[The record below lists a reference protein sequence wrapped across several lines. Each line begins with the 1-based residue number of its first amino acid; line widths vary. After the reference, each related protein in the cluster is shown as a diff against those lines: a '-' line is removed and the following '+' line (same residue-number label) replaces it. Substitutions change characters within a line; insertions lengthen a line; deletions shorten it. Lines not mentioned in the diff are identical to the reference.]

1 MTFACPWILLM
12 LPLALVALRQRSP
25 AAITVTGLSVWREIP
40 SSSRLRWLRRL
51 RYMSALAIG
60 CLITACAGPQVERQV
75 SEETQEGV
83 AIQLLV
89 DVSSSMEQSLAA
101 DDGERMSR
109 LEATKRVVEQFVGHR
124 ENDLIGLIT
133 FARYADTLS
142 PLTHGHDALIE
153 IIRDIDIQERPTE
166 DGTGYGD
173 ALALACAR
181 LDQMGQWNPAAG
193 KRTDQGSRSDPME
206 SSMWS
211 VRSKVVVLL
220 TDGENNCGLHLPE
233 EAAGLAKKWG
243 IRVYAI
249 SMRDNER
256 GGALEKR
263 GDDEGLTDAE
273 KLLRHLAD
281 QTGGAYWTIGN
292 ATHLQEVYEQI
303 DRLETSEIKTT
314 VLYHSE
320 ISPLF
325 QYFAVTAL
333 MLLLAE
339 RIMRA
344 TWLRVAE
351 EVSR

>member
-1 MTFACPWILLM
+1 MTFAHPWILLM
-12 LPLALVALRQRSP
+12 LPLALVALRQRP
-25 AAITVTGLSVWREIP
+25 LAAITVSGLAVWRNVPP
-40 SSSRLRWLRRL
+40 SRRLRWLRRV
-51 RYMSALAIG
+51 RYMSAVAIAL
-60 CLITACAGPQVERQV
+60 LIAACAGPQMERQV
-75 SEETQEGV
+75 GEETREGV

-89 DVSSSMEQSLAA
+89 DISSSMEQSLAA

-109 LEATKRVVEQFVGHR
+109 LEATKRVVEQFVRHR
-124 ENDLIGLIT
+124 PDDLIGLIT

-142 PLTHGHDALIE
+142 PLTYGHDALVE
-153 IIRDIDIQERPTE
+153 IVHGLDIQERPTE

-181 LDQMGQWNPAAG
+181 LDQMGQWQAATG
-193 KRTDQGSRSDPME
+193 DRSADP
-206 SSMWS
+206 SAT

-243 IRVYAI
+243 IRVYAV
-249 SMRDNER
+249 SMKDDEAESTLER
-256 GGALEKR
+256 R
-263 GDDEGLTDAE
+263 SDDEGLTDAE
-273 KLLRHLAD
+273 KLLRRLAD
-281 QTGGAYWTIGN
+281 ETGGAYWKIGN
-292 ATHLQEVYEQI
+292 ATHLQEVYERI
-303 DRLETSEIKTT
+303 DHLETSEIQTT
-314 VLYHSE
+314 ILYHSE

-325 QYFAVTAL
+325 QYLACVAFV
-333 MLLLAE
+333 LLLAE

>member
-1 MTFACPWILLM
+1 MTFAYPWILLT
-12 LPLALVALRQRSP
+12 LPLALVVFRQRPLS
-25 AAITVTGLSVWREIP
+25 AITVSGLAVWRSVPP
-40 SSSRLRWLRRL
+40 SGRLRWLRRL
-51 RYMSALAIG
+51 PFLSAVAIAL
-60 CLITACAGPQVERQV
+60 LIVACAGPQMERQV
-75 SEETQEGV
+75 GDETREGV

-89 DVSSSMEQSLAA
+89 DISSSMEQSLAA

-109 LEATKRVVEQFVGHR
+109 LEATKRVVQQFVRHR
-124 ENDLIGLIT
+124 PDDLIGLIT

-142 PLTHGHDALIE
+142 PLTYGHDALVE
-153 IIRDIDIQERPTE
+153 IVRELDIQERPAE

-181 LDQMGQWNPAAG
+181 LDQMVGWQPAAG
-193 KRTDQGSRSDPME
+193 KRAADPLAT
-206 SSMWS
+206 

-249 SMRDNER
+249 SMKDDVAGSTLER
-256 GGALEKR
+256 R
-263 GDDEGLTDAE
+263 SDDEGLTDAE
-273 KLLRHLAD
+273 RLLRRLAD
-281 QTGGAYWTIGN
+281 ETGGAYWKIGN
-292 ATHLQEVYEQI
+292 ATHLEGVYQRI
-303 DRLETSEIKTT
+303 DHLETSEIKTT
-314 VLYHSE
+314 ILYHSKL
-320 ISPLF
+320 SPLF
-325 QYFAVTAL
+325 QYFACGAL
-333 MLLLAE
+333 VLLLAE